1 MDVAWI
7 ALIGTVFGGA
17 GLKAIEGML
26 SRGSTKIDAAAAMR
40 EELRKDASANRE
52 ALRILDKELDAWK
65 EKYFI
70 LMQEYLEMRSD
81 LAERQARR

>member
-17 GLKAIEGML
+17 GLKAIESML
-26 SRGSTKIDAAAAMR
+26 SRSSTKIDAAAAMR
-40 EELRKDASANRE
+40 EELRKDAQANRE
-52 ALRILDKELDAWK
+52 LLRQLDKELDAWK

-70 LMQEYLEMRSD
+70 LMQEYLEMKSD
-81 LAERQARR
+81 LAERQTRR